1 MCMLLPIF
9 CYFLAAKIKKIQFSC
24 SFIYGQVSPLSRFAY
39 HVRYRGC
46 HALPWY
52 LHVPGLNKSANG
64 RAAYHKSTVWLL
76 GQPIAWNQKSRLEIT
91 PWTCILVLLY
101 GLVIY
106 QTDRVRAEASWVF
119 HCLHHNMAKF
129 ATINALNESCWRLSW
144 ANPGKQGNLTIK
156 GGTVVVS
163 AWFCIFTCFRSR
175 SVGTFGQSQLH
186 TSPKQ
191 NASSPRSKQMCEGKQ
206 I

>member
-1 MCMLLPIF
+1 MHDVQDAVRVQVLVSLDSSLCQRSKYKENLKLVPTDIHCECPLSFGESPSNPMCMLLPIF

-39 HVRYRGC
+39 HVRYRGS

-52 LHVPGLNKSANG
+52 LHVPGLKKSANG

-91 PWTCILVLLY
+91 SLDLHTRVLLY
-101 GLVIY
+101 APVIY

-119 HCLHHNMAKF
+119 SLF
-129 ATINALNESCWRLSW
+129 A
-144 ANPGKQGNLTIK
+144 P
-156 GGTVVVS
+156 
-163 AWFCIFTCFRSR
+163 
-175 SVGTFGQSQLH
+175 
-186 TSPKQ
+186 
-191 NASSPRSKQMCEGKQ
+191 
-206 I
+206 